1 MAFKLE
7 RVLSAPN
14 FEQYELYPT
23 TANETY
29 KQGEVLTIASGK
41 VTAAGDDTSGT
52 QMFICGADYVAPAS
66 GNLPIPVY
74 RIQPNMVFRVKSYA
88 NNSSG
93 VIGTLVTLHTDELQ
107 VTATTTNGVFE
118 IIDLLGDGAA
128 GTEILG
134 RFPTAAGR

>member
-1 MAFKLE
+1 
-7 RVLSAPN
+7 
-14 FEQYELYPT
+14 
-23 TANETY
+23 
-29 KQGEVLTIASGK
+29 
-41 VTAAGDDTSGT
+41 
-52 QMFICGADYVAPAS
+52 
-66 GNLPIPVY
+66 VY

-118 IIDLLGDGAA
+118 IIDLLGNGAA